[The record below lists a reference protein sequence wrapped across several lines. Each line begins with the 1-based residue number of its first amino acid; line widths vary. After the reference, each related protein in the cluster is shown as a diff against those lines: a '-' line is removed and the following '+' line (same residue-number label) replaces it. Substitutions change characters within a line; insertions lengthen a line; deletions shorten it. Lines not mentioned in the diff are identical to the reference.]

1 MSHHH
6 PHHHEAVAPSAG
18 RGILIGVVVVVLLLA
33 AVFAAL
39 WINRAPNAT
48 EAEDAARS
56 AERAKNLSELQAAD
70 NAALTTY
77 GWNDQAKGV
86 VRIPVTKAMQLV
98 LPSLN
103 AKGTAATGASKPASP
118 SPTPQQP

>member
-1 MSHHH
+1 M
-6 PHHHEAVAPSAG
+6 G
-18 RGILIGVVVVVLLLA
+18 RAILIGFVVLVLLLA

-56 AERAKNLSELQAAD
+56 AERTKNLSELQAAD

-98 LPSLN
+98 LPALN
-103 AKGTAATGASKPASP
+103 AKGAGATGTGGAAAKPDSSSTPLP
-118 SPTPQQP
+118 SPQQP

>member
-1 MSHHH
+1 M
-6 PHHHEAVAPSAG
+6 G
-18 RGILIGVVVVVLLLA
+18 RAILIGVVVLVLLLA

-39 WINRAPNAT
+39 WINGAPNAT

-56 AERAKNLSELQAAD
+56 AERTKNLSELQAAD

-86 VRIPVTKAMQLV
+86 VRIPVTKAMELV

-103 AKGTAATGASKPASP
+103 AKEAGAIGTGGAVAPKPASALPTP
-118 SPTPQQP
+118 SPKKP

>member
-1 MSHHH
+1 MTHHH
-6 PHHHEAVAPSAG
+6 PHHHETAAPSAG
-18 RGILIGVVVVVLLLA
+18 RAILLGVAVLVLLLA

-48 EAEDAARS
+48 DAEDAARS
-56 AERAKNLSELQAAD
+56 AERVKNLSELQAAD

-77 GWNDQAKGV
+77 GWNDRAKGV
-86 VRIPVTKAMQLV
+86 VRIPVTKAMELV

-103 AKGTAATGASKPASP
+103 AKGNGGAASAKPASAT
-118 SPTPQQP
+118 SSPQQP

>member
-1 MSHHH
+1 MTQQH
-6 PHHHEAVAPSAG
+6 PHHTEKAAPSVG
-18 RGILIGVVVVVLLLA
+18 RAILIGVVVLVLLLA
-33 AVFAAL
+33 ALFAAL
-39 WINRAPNAT
+39 WISRAPNAT

-86 VRIPVTKAMQLV
+86 VRIPVTKAMESV

-103 AKGTAATGASKPASP
+103 AKGTVGMGASKPVSP